1 MTLSLYITRRF
12 LRSMVMVTLVIGG
25 IAALISGVEN
35 LRYAASKDASVA
47 LAGALTL
54 FQMPEVMGQTFPL
67 ILMLAS
73 LITFLN
79 LSRTSEMVIVRA
91 SGVSAL
97 RILVLPVAVA
107 ALLGGVATTIY
118 NPIMAA
124 SMERESA
131 LRAAMSGTQV
141 SAMSVNEGGL
151 WLRQGLPSGQT
162 VIQARRASEE
172 GSVLY
177 GARLHQFDPD
187 DRLVARIEADSATLS
202 KDAWILLGVRRWTV
216 GGGAEGAPIG
226 APEELSQLRLPTNLT
241 REQILDS
248 FAAPET
254 IPFWKLPA
262 FIERLEQA
270 GFSATRHRVF
280 LHTELARP
288 ALFIAMVLIGAG
300 FSLRHVRFGQVGVMI
315 LFAVFA
321 GFSLYFFIDI
331 ARTLGSNGEIPVVLA
346 AWSPPA
352 AAILLALGLLLH
364 LEDG

>member
-12 LRSMVMVTLVIGG
+12 LRSMFMVAVIIAG
-25 IAALISGVEN
+25 IGALISGVEN
-35 LRYAASKDASVA
+35 LRFAASKDASVGT
-47 LAGALTL
+47 AGALTL

-67 ILMLAS
+67 ILMLGS

-97 RILVLPVAVA
+97 RILTLPVVAA
-107 ALLGGVATTIY
+107 ALLGGIATTFY
-118 NPIMAA
+118 NPILAV
-124 SMERESA
+124 SMEKESD
-131 LRAAMSGTQV
+131 LRAAMSGTAV
-141 SAMSVNEGGL
+141 SAMSVDEGAL

-162 VIQARRASEE
+162 VIQARRASQE

-177 GARLHQFDPD
+177 GVRLHQFDPD
-187 DRLVARIEADSATLS
+187 DGLVSRIEADSATLTD
-202 KDAWILLGVRRWTV
+202 DAWILLGVRRWALN
-216 GGGAEGAPIG
+216 GDDGAPIG

-241 REQILDS
+241 PEQILDS
-248 FAAPET
+248 FAPPET
-254 IPFWKLPA
+254 IPFWELPA
-262 FIERLEQA
+262 FISQLEQA

-280 LHTELARP
+280 LQSELARP
-288 ALFIAMVLIGAG
+288 ALFVAMVLIGAG

-321 GFSLYFFIDI
+321 GFSLYFFMDI
-331 ARTLGSNGEIPVVLA
+331 AKTLGANGDIPVLLA